1 MVGPAM
7 LQRSSKPSLVP
18 VTPHGASQALH
29 ALHYAQHSDNLR
41 IEIAAARVL
50 DAYCQGRL
58 IAAEDVADT
67 TDFLV
72 AAERA
77 GGMKYDITSLEH
89 GFRVSVVSEVS
100 DEEWPVDDFASLA
113 EAHAFANGMRMID
126 DLSRRAY
133 LACFLPNTVERH
145 GDAEAARRR
154 AVARALT
161 SAEAMRR

>member
-1 MVGPAM
+1 MVR
-7 LQRSSKPSLVP
+7 RSCKRPIR
-18 VTPHGASQALH
+18 VTPHSASQALH

>member
-1 MVGPAM
+1 MVR
-7 LQRSSKPSLVP
+7 RSCKRPIR
-18 VTPHGASQALH
+18 VTPHSASQALH

-77 GGMKYDITSLEH
+77 GGMKYDITSLEQ

-100 DEEWPVDDFASLA
+100 DEEWPVAMISAGARILPASCPTRWSGTATLKQR
-113 EAHAFANGMRMID
+113 GGGRWPG
-126 DLSRRAY
+126 L
-133 LACFLPNTVERH
+133 
-145 GDAEAARRR
+145 
-154 AVARALT
+154 
-161 SAEAMRR
+161 